1 MTLIVIIP
9 WCTTKALRVR
19 LFIVNTQVSIQIVS
33 QLCSPRMLRRTGF
46 IPNLVRIYLKEFNS
60 FSNYSPRSQPTGNW
74 RRITHLLSPNTKM
87 TNSLAGDVLGS
98 TLYFILLQSA
108 PPECRRC
115 RSCFSLRLKI
125 SLFRLVLSKFSSI
138 SQYYS
143 SVRRDRFDFVY
154 RRHFL
159 SWPSGLIR
167 FNTESAVLSLY

>member
-1 MTLIVIIP
+1 
-9 WCTTKALRVR
+9 
-19 LFIVNTQVSIQIVS
+19 
-33 QLCSPRMLRRTGF
+33 MLRRTGF

-138 SQYYS
+138 SQS
-143 SVRRDRFDFVY
+143 VLLFCSPRSVRFC
-154 RRHFL
+154 L
-159 SWPSGLIR
+159 SSPLLILTKWV
-167 FNTESAVLSLY
+167 NTI